1 MQEENKTSEVY
12 DNNDQRDAQKQLE
25 EEEEIQKKK
34 LNEMKK
40 EEYHWYKIKMIGAA
54 ILVPIVYLIFF
65 LLMKYAWT
73 VNVVRSHASPIS

>member
-1 MQEENKTSEVY
+1 MSSSQVNQQDGNKNAAGKNDPDEAMQ
-12 DNNDQRDAQKQLE
+12 RLE
-25 EEEEIQKKK
+25 EQEREQKEK

-65 LLMKYAWT
+65 LLMKYA
-73 VNVVRSHASPIS
+73 